1 MLVKVYISANECKE
15 LETSKS
21 YIKEILNELKQKF
34 GEEVTNE
41 VLYNKY
47 FYFLVSGKEVIA
59 IQEELLGSELSG
71 YGELVIVKEVEG
83 GLPALPIIAAMA
95 SYAGGMAATAI
106 GSLSAAMGLGALSSG
121 LATAIISTVATI
133 VEVGISI
140 GISAGLN
147 AIFAPDSSFKSDPA
161 KSQGKQSKIFNNAPA
176 IREQGGSVPVVY
188 GNPYCGGVLI
198 SSSISSEDVVK

>member
-1 MLVKVYISANECKE
+1 MLVKVYISANDCKE

-21 YIKEILNELKQKF
+21 YIKEILNELKQNF

-41 VLYNKY
+41 LLYNKY
-47 FYFLVSGKEVIA
+47 FYFLLLKGEVIA
-59 IQEELLGSELSG
+59 IKEELLDSELSG
-71 YGELVIVKEVEG
+71 YDELIIVKEVEG
-83 GLPALPIIAAMA
+83 GLPAIPIIAAMA

-147 AIFAPDSSFKSDPA
+147 AIFAPDSSFKSDPS
-161 KSQGKQSKIFNNAPA
+161 KSQGKQSKIFNNAPV

-198 SSSISSEDVVK
+198 SSSISSEDIIA

>member
-41 VLYNKY
+41 LLYNKY
-47 FYFLVSGKEVIA
+47 FYFLLLKGEVIA
-59 IQEELLGSELSG
+59 IKEELLDSELVG
-71 YGELVIVKEVEG
+71 YDELIIVKDVEG
-83 GLPALPIIAAMA
+83 ALPVIAVIAA
-95 SYAGGMAATAI
+95 YAGGVAATAASMASVALGFGAI
-106 GSLSAAMGLGALSSG
+106 GGSMM
-121 LATAIISTVATI
+121 ATI
-133 VEVGISI
+133 ATVVAGVVQVGISI
-140 GISAGLN
+140 GISVGLN

-161 KSQGKQSKIFNNAPA
+161 KSQGKQSKIFNNAPVV
-176 IREQGGSVPVVY
+176 REQGGSVPVVY

-198 SSSISSEDVVK
+198 SSSISSQDVKK

>member
-21 YIKEILNELKQKF
+21 YIKEILNELKQNF

-71 YGELVIVKEVEG
+71 YDELVIVKDVEG
-83 GLPALPIIAAMA
+83 AEPISATAVIAAAASMA
-95 SYAGGMAATAI
+95 SAVGA
-106 GSLSAAMGLGALSSG
+106 SAAGITAVLSTTLVGSV
-121 LATAIISTVATI
+121 TVASVVAT
-133 VEVGISI
+133 VANVAISMA
-140 GISAGLN
+140 ISMGLN

-198 SSSISSEDVVK
+198 SSSISSEDVKK

>member
-71 YGELVIVKEVEG
+71 YDELVIVKDVEG
-83 GLPALPIIAAMA
+83 AEPISATAVIAAAASMA
-95 SYAGGMAATAI
+95 SAVGA
-106 GSLSAAMGLGALSSG
+106 SAAGITAVLSTTLVGSV
-121 LATAIISTVATI
+121 TVASVVAT
-133 VEVGISI
+133 VANVAISMA
-140 GISAGLN
+140 ISMGLN